1 MFIGS
6 NNNDE
11 EDDSDDEEDYSPDCE
26 SGNEDSDEDDISGLV
41 DDSSFV
47 NNNSKGKEESTR
59 VPDIINNMSS
69 KVNNSNTS
77 AVTEGFAR
85 MNVGDDDFCTDFRAP
100 FIQYAYIEND
110 QKYIDIDF
118 LVMTFPKKMFRPE
131 VKDGGKAFELGIVC
145 PKMLSNKLRLTS
157 TNDALTNNSNQVTS
171 FKEVSDKLH
180 VAHDWSKELLGR
192 PQYVRLKFEC
202 EPRMVSWGIEEFN
215 AGNQKLNTKLK
226 NTQFLT
232 ILSVRLRSVERP
244 RLEDKKGVVNIHT
257 DTPSRLKIDT
267 TASEA
272 EDGDMDEDDDDL

>member
-59 VPDIINNMSS
+59 VPDIINNISS
-69 KVNNSNTS
+69 KGNTNTS

-85 MNVGDDDFCTDFRAP
+85 INVGDDDFCTELRAP

-118 LVMTFPKKMFRPE
+118 LVMTFSEEDVQTRSE
-131 VKDGGKAFELGIVC
+131 G
-145 PKMLSNKLRLTS
+145 
-157 TNDALTNNSNQVTS
+157 
-171 FKEVSDKLH
+171 
-180 VAHDWSKELLGR
+180 
-192 PQYVRLKFEC
+192 
-202 EPRMVSWGIEEFN
+202 WG
-215 AGNQKLNTKLK
+215 
-226 NTQFLT
+226 
-232 ILSVRLRSVERP
+232 
-244 RLEDKKGVVNIHT
+244 
-257 DTPSRLKIDT
+257 
-267 TASEA
+267 
-272 EDGDMDEDDDDL
+272 

>member
-1 MFIGS
+1 MFIGL
-6 NNNDE
+6 NNNDDS
-11 EDDSDDEEDYSPDCE
+11 DDSDDEEDYSPDCE

-47 NNNSKGKEESTR
+47 NNNSKGKESTQ
-59 VPDIINNMSS
+59 VPDIINDMSS

-157 TNDALTNNSNQVTS
+157 TNNALTNNSNQVTS

-215 AGNQKLNTKLK
+215 AGNNKLNVKLGNK
-226 NTQFLT
+226 QFLT

-244 RLEDKKGVVNIHT
+244 RLEDKKGVVNVHT

-272 EDGDMDEDDDDL
+272 EDDMDDDEHSL

>member
-1 MFIGS
+1 
-6 NNNDE
+6 
-11 EDDSDDEEDYSPDCE
+11 DEEDYTPDCE
-26 SGNEDSDEDDISGLV
+26 SGNEESDEDDISGLV
-41 DDSSFV
+41 DDSSFL
-47 NNNSKGKEESTR
+47 NNNSKGKEESKR

-69 KVNNSNTS
+69 KGNNSNTS

-131 VKDGGKAFELGIVC
+131 VKDGGKGFELGIVC

-157 TNDALTNNSNQVTS
+157 TNNALNNNSNQVTS

-215 AGNQKLNTKLK
+215 AGNNKLNVKLGNK
-226 NTQFLT
+226 QFLT

-244 RLEDKKGVVNIHT
+244 RLED
-257 DTPSRLKIDT
+257 
-267 TASEA
+267 
-272 EDGDMDEDDDDL
+272 

>member
-6 NNNDE
+6 NKNDE

-41 DDSSFV
+41 DDSSFL

-69 KVNNSNTS
+69 KVNSNTS

-118 LVMTFPKKMFRPE
+118 LVMTYPKKMFRPE
-131 VKDGGKAFELGIVC
+131 VKNVVRG
-145 PKMLSNKLRLTS
+145 LSWVS
-157 TNDALTNNSNQVTS
+157 YIQSFCLTN
-171 FKEVSDKLH
+171 
-180 VAHDWSKELLGR
+180 
-192 PQYVRLKFEC
+192 
-202 EPRMVSWGIEEFN
+202 
-215 AGNQKLNTKLK
+215 
-226 NTQFLT
+226 
-232 ILSVRLRSVERP
+232 
-244 RLEDKKGVVNIHT
+244 
-257 DTPSRLKIDT
+257 
-267 TASEA
+267 
-272 EDGDMDEDDDDL
+272 

>member
-26 SGNEDSDEDDISGLV
+26 SGNEDSDEDDISGLF
-41 DDSSFV
+41 DDSSFLKD
-47 NNNSKGKEESTR
+47 NSKEKESTR

-69 KVNNSNTS
+69 KVNSNTS

-157 TNDALTNNSNQVTS
+157 TNNALNNNSNQVTS

-215 AGNQKLNTKLK
+215 AGNNKLNVKLGNK
-226 NTQFLT
+226 QFLT

-244 RLEDKKGVVNIHT
+244 RLEDKKGVVNVHT

-272 EDGDMDEDDDDL
+272 EDDMDDDEHSL

>member
-11 EDDSDDEEDYSPDCE
+11 EDDSDDEEEYSPDCE
-26 SGNEDSDEDDISGLV
+26 SGNEDSDEDDISGLF
-41 DDSSFV
+41 DDSSFLKD
-47 NNNSKGKEESTR
+47 NSKEKKSTR

-131 VKDGGKAFELGIVC
+131 VKDGGKGFELGIVC

-157 TNDALTNNSNQVTS
+157 TNNALTNNSNQVTS

-180 VAHDWSKELLGR
+180 VAHDWSKELLGS
-192 PQYVRLKFEC
+192 PQYVWLKFEC
-202 EPRMVSWGIEEFN
+202 EPRMVSWGIEAFD
-215 AGNQKLNTKLK
+215 AGNQKLNVKLK
-226 NTQFLT
+226 N
-232 ILSVRLRSVERP
+232 
-244 RLEDKKGVVNIHT
+244 K
-257 DTPSRLKIDT
+257 
-267 TASEA
+267 
-272 EDGDMDEDDDDL
+272 

>member
-11 EDDSDDEEDYSPDCE
+11 EDDSDDEEDYTPDCE

-69 KVNNSNTS
+69 KVNSNTS

-157 TNDALTNNSNQVTS
+157 TNNALNNNSNQVTS

-215 AGNQKLNTKLK
+215 AGNNKLNVKLGNK
-226 NTQFLT
+226 QFLT

-244 RLEDKKGVVNIHT
+244 RLEDKKGVVNVHT

-272 EDGDMDEDDDDL
+272 EDDMDDDEHSL

>member
-69 KVNNSNTS
+69 KVNSNTS

-100 FIQYAYIEND
+100 FIQYAYIDND

-202 EPRMVSWGIEEFN
+202 EPRMVSWGIEEFD
-215 AGNQKLNTKLK
+215 AGNNKLNVKLK
-226 NTQFLT
+226 NKQFMT
-232 ILSVRLRSVERP
+232 ILSVHLKSVERS
-244 RLEDKKGVVNIHT
+244 RLEDKKGVMNVHT
-257 DTPSRLKIDT
+257 NTPNRLKLDT
-267 TASEA
+267 IASEA
-272 EDGDMDEDDDDL
+272 EDGDMDDEDDDL

>member
-6 NNNDE
+6 NNNDDS
-11 EDDSDDEEDYSPDCE
+11 DDSDDEEDYSPDCE

-41 DDSSFV
+41 DDSSFL

-69 KVNNSNTS
+69 KVNSNTS

-131 VKDGGKAFELGIVC
+131 VKDGSKGFELGIVC

-157 TNDALTNNSNQVTS
+157 TNNALNNNSNQVTS

-215 AGNQKLNTKLK
+215 AGNNKLNVKLK
-226 NTQFLT
+226 NKQFMT

-244 RLEDKKGVVNIHT
+244 RLEDKKGVVNVHHH
-257 DTPSRLKIDT
+257 TPSRLKIDT

-272 EDGDMDEDDDDL
+272 EDGDMDDDDNSL

>member
-11 EDDSDDEEDYSPDCE
+11 EDDSDDEEDYTPDCE

-69 KVNNSNTS
+69 KVNSNTS

-157 TNDALTNNSNQVTS
+157 TNNALTNNSNQVTS

-215 AGNQKLNTKLK
+215 AGNNKLNVKLGNK
-226 NTQFLT
+226 QFLT

-244 RLEDKKGVVNIHT
+244 RLEDKKGVVNVHT

-272 EDGDMDEDDDDL
+272 EDGDMDDDDHSL

>member
-6 NNNDE
+6 NKNDE

-69 KVNNSNTS
+69 KVNSNTS

-157 TNDALTNNSNQVTS
+157 TNNALTNNSNQVTS

-202 EPRMVSWGIEEFN
+202 EPRMVRWGIEEFD
-215 AGNQKLNTKLK
+215 AGNQKLNVKLK
-226 NTQFLT
+226 NKQFM
-232 ILSVRLRSVERP
+232 IVLSVRLRSVERS
-244 RLEDKKGVVNIHT
+244 RLEDKKGVVNVHT
-257 DTPSRLKIDT
+257 NTSSRLKLDT

-272 EDGDMDEDDDDL
+272 GDGDMDEDDDDL